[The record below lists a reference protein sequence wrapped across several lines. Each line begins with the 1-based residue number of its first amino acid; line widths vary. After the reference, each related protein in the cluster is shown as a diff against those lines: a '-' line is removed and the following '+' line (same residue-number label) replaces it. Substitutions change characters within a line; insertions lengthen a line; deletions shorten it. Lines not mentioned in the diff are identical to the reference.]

1 MIDELVL
8 HPRTKDNV
16 AQFIGQP
23 AHAVLLVG
31 PNGIGKATL
40 AKVIAEAV
48 LGLGEGKLE
57 QYPYFSIIRPEKGT
71 ISIDA
76 IRELQ
81 RFLQLKTL
89 GTGTYRRA
97 VIAEHVEGLTIEA
110 QNAYLKLLEEP
121 PADTLMVLTVGN
133 PRALLPT
140 ILSRLQ
146 TITVYAPA
154 EDALRSYFASSTQ
167 DEAAVNQAYF
177 LSGGLPGLM
186 TALLSGDT
194 THPLL
199 AGVADAKA
207 ILQKQ
212 TFERLAMVESL
223 SKQKDAA
230 KYLLEAL
237 QHIAQTGLE
246 QAAKKD
252 DVAKLR
258 RWHHVL
264 IASAEA
270 HEALSRNANA
280 KLVLSNLML
289 HI

>member
-1 MIDELVL
+1 MDNLVL
-8 HPRTKDNV
+8 HPHTKEHV
-16 AQFIGQP
+16 AQFAARP
-23 AHAVLLVG
+23 AHAVMLTG
-31 PNGIGKATL
+31 PNGIGKTSL
-40 AKVIAEAV
+40 AETIAEQI
-48 LGLGEGKLE
+48 LGLDADKLAT
-57 QYPYFSIIRPEKGT
+57 YPYFSVLRPEKGT

-81 RFLQLKTL
+81 RFLQLKTI
-89 GTGTYRRA
+89 GEAAYRRA
-97 VIAEHVEGLTIEA
+97 VIIEHAEGLTIEA

-121 PADTLMVLTVGN
+121 PADTIMLLTVDS
-133 PRALLPT
+133 PRTLLPT

-154 EDALRSYFASSTQ
+154 EDELRDYFAKAGKDQ
-167 DEAAVNQAYF
+167 AAINQAFF

-186 TALLSGDT
+186 SALLSGDE

-207 ILQKQ
+207 VLQKQ
-212 TFERLAMVESL
+212 AFERLAMVEGL
-223 SKQKDAA
+223 SKQKDSA
-230 KYLLEAL
+230 KYMLEAL
-237 QHIAQTGLE
+237 QHIAQTGLD

-252 DVAKLR
+252 DIAKVKQ
-258 RWHHVL
+258 WHHVL
-264 IASAEA
+264 KVSSEA
-270 HEALSRNANA
+270 MDALGRNANA